1 MSIVATGLRETL
13 LTLTYNSYLSF
24 RRLQR
29 MLMRPVELG
38 VRVLVPQENTILL
51 VRHRGGQLPWALPG
65 GGVERGESP
74 MLTSI
79 REVQEEAGCLSEPGY
94 LHGLFYAYGGGLTNY
109 ITVLVLNPLGPA
121 RPPVADL
128 EIVDA
133 RFFLV
138 YDLPTNLELGS
149 RRRIAE
155 YVRGERGLC
164 GEW

>member
-13 LTLTYNSYLSF
+13 LTLTYNSYLTF

-29 MLMRPVELG
+29 MVVRPVELG
-38 VRVLVPQENTILL
+38 VRVLVPNENRMLL
-51 VRHRGGQLPWALPG
+51 VRHRGGKLPWALPG

-74 MLTSI
+74 TTTSI
-79 REVQEEAGCLSEPGY
+79 REVQEEAGCLSEPRY
-94 LHGLFYAYGGGLTNY
+94 LHGLFHAYGGGLTNY
-109 ITVLVLNPLGPA
+109 ITVLVLKPLGPA
-121 RPPVADL
+121 QAPVADL

-133 RFFLV
+133 RFFCMH
-138 YDLPTNLELGS
+138 DLPANLELGS